1 MHLEKHFKFKD
12 ILALVVG
19 SIVGSGVFYL
29 APKVFSITNSPGLA
43 IMVWAF
49 AGIITIAAGLTVA
62 ELAAAIPKT
71 GGVIE
76 YIRSGYGDLLSTI
89 CGWAFAGIIFP
100 FYVVFLAAKFGQT
113 VAAILGTSKGYSY
126 IFFAILA
133 VIFLT
138 IANNFSALVGAK
150 IQNFATIGKMI
161 PLAVII
167 LFGFYK
173 GTISNSFIPI
183 LFPVIPH
190 GLSGVSLFNVFT
202 QAIIACIFAYDG
214 WMFVG
219 SVAGEMENPQ
229 KNLPKAIVLG
239 ILIVCVIYISINIS
253 YAISNPLNRLT
264 DVAGIKNSG
273 GIAAVTAQNLF
284 PFLNKTLVRI
294 LINIGIMI
302 SVFGTLNGYMI
313 FGSRIAYKMGSQR
326 KFLFSRTISKLSK
339 TSNVPHI
346 GMLWVS
352 ILSIFFLL
360 LDFLNPNVSGNL
372 VELGTLGSWIFYILS
387 FVAVIILRKTQPNL
401 NRPYRV
407 PMYPIIPILAIVGGL
422 FAIYGGVLGDV
433 PFFKGEIPIDFSK
446 MQIPFATTGFF
457 LIILGIPLH
466 YIASKYYKSDEII
479 DEE

>member
-1 MHLEKHFKFKD
+1 
-12 ILALVVG
+12 
-19 SIVGSGVFYL
+19 
-29 APKVFSITNSPGLA
+29 
-43 IMVWAF
+43 
-49 AGIITIAAGLTVA
+49 
-62 ELAAAIPKT
+62 
-71 GGVIE
+71 
-76 YIRSGYGDLLSTI
+76 
-89 CGWAFAGIIFP
+89 
-100 FYVVFLAAKFGQT
+100 
-113 VAAILGTSKGYSY
+113 
-126 IFFAILA
+126 
-133 VIFLT
+133 
-138 IANNFSALVGAK
+138 
-150 IQNFATIGKMI
+150 
-161 PLAVII
+161 
-167 LFGFYK
+167 
-173 GTISNSFIPI
+173 
-183 LFPVIPH
+183 
-190 GLSGVSLFNVFT
+190 
-202 QAIIACIFAYDG
+202 
-214 WMFVG
+214 
-219 SVAGEMENPQ
+219 
-229 KNLPKAIVLG
+229 
-239 ILIVCVIYISINIS
+239 
-253 YAISNPLNRLT
+253 
-264 DVAGIKNSG
+264 
-273 GIAAVTAQNLF
+273 
-284 PFLNKTLVRI
+284 
-294 LINIGIMI
+294 MI